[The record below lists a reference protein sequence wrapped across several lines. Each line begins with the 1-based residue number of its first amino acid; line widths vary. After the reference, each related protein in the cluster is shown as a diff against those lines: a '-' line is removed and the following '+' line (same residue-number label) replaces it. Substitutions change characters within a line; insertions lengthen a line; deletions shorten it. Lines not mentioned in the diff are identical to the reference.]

1 MICPKCGN
9 NLEENA
15 KFCGKCGY
23 KVGEDSSPSTQPA
36 SPDAGKH
43 KENESKKPFRKRKV
57 IISLI
62 LILLIVISAVIG
74 MAYFNRPVAVMNR
87 AIAADDFA
95 TAFEVYTTQLQNKPL
110 EESTVELL
118 QKYVDSVVSD
128 YESGSLS
135 YENALSQVNE
145 ISNFGLFDNTVATMS
160 ESAIVSIN
168 KKDSL
173 DKYIAAGNEA
183 LESDDF
189 LSAISSFEDALEVDP
204 ESEEAENGLTTSQDA
219 YRDDVIGQVDQAI
232 SSREYATAKD
242 ILNSALT
249 NMPGDEILSE
259 KLNGIDDLEIQD
271 IVDDAYSAADGGDW
285 AGAVEI
291 LEDAQENFSANQEI
305 ATAYEDIKNKMP
317 ITLENITTVSEKE
330 VYRLDE
336 VVKDRWGNIYDGAV
350 RIDGSND
357 GYGLFALD
365 KKYTRF
371 TGTVFVMDLASAG
384 KKLWFSVYL
393 DEELVYYSDEITE
406 ESQPITFD
414 IDVTGA
420 TSMRIVTGNEGTFSW
435 GGLMFANTNFEKVA
449 ETDTASETNSA
460 EETDTADTT
469 DTSDTSE

>member
-249 NMPGDEILSE
+249 NMAGDEILSE

-291 LEDAQENFSANQEI
+291 SQQI
-305 ATAYEDIKNKMP
+305 
-317 ITLENITTVSEKE
+317 
-330 VYRLDE
+330 R
-336 VVKDRWGNIYDGAV
+336 
-350 RIDGSND
+350 
-357 GYGLFALD
+357 
-365 KKYTRF
+365 
-371 TGTVFVMDLASAG
+371 
-384 KKLWFSVYL
+384 KLQQHMKIL
-393 DEELVYYSDEITE
+393 KIRC
-406 ESQPITFD
+406 P
-414 IDVTGA
+414 
-420 TSMRIVTGNEGTFSW
+420 
-435 GGLMFANTNFEKVA
+435 
-449 ETDTASETNSA
+449 
-460 EETDTADTT
+460 
-469 DTSDTSE
+469 